1 MLVPASTTTTTAS
14 GGDPYDFALVSGG
27 ADPNHFTVTTEPSR
41 SITSSIETSISTDS
55 MAGSSGSNLGGGA
68 IAGIVISV
76 IAFIAIIAGLLFYSK
91 KRKDRLYTVN
101 SRGIKPEMSSFDSN
115 TPLSIQPEDFISA
128 RYSGG
133 TGVGVGVGVGAT
145 TSLDANHTNTSSIL
159 QAATFIPE
167 EYHDDSRPDIR
178 PLSYSEDTIDY
189 AQLSDE
195 ELLQLEPDVL
205 GPLFLFSGLY
215 TSSENE
221 QVNYLQDG
229 YAVRTFDANDG
240 IKHTVHYFSAAHLDT
255 FVRSVHAVLRAS
267 PNRSK
272 RSSLVAP
279 SYIIKSERAIILNSP
294 TPHNQYQ
301 YIWIT
306 SPMIPE
312 HSLHHLLFER
322 TRWTFID
329 YRNIDYK
336 IWSIYALLK
345 SVEALHNHKF
355 VHLAIDL
362 KAFYFDHEMKAT
374 DWRLGNMS
382 YARLMSRPRGDIVF
396 PPNTQ
401 FTAPEIIQQKE
412 KLRLESADIWSLGCV
427 IYTVATGGS
436 LLFQDASEVKSL
448 TVFHDDMKQHLKMQI
463 RQNVESDVFQN
474 ILERMLQVDPT
485 DRKSI
490 KNVLDYWNSI
500 YNMEE

>member
-1 MLVPASTTTTTAS
+1 MLVPASTTTS
-14 GGDPYDFALVSGG
+14 GSDPYDFALVSGG
-27 ADPNHFTVTTEPSR
+27 ADPNQFTVATESGR
-41 SITSSIETSISTDS
+41 SIVSSIPTFISTD
-55 MAGSSGSNLGGGA
+55 ASSPSSASNLGGGA

-101 SRGIKPEMSSFDSN
+101 SREIKPAMTSFDSN
-115 TPLSIQPEDFISA
+115 TPLSIQPKDFISA

-133 TGVGVGVGVGAT
+133 TGGVGVGVT
-145 TSLDANHTNTSSIL
+145 TSLDDNHTNTSSIL

-167 EYHDDSRPDIR
+167 EYHDGSRPDIR

-221 QVNYLQDG
+221 QVSYLQDG
-229 YAVRTFDANDG
+229 YAVRTFDSNDG

-279 SYIIKSERAIILNSP
+279 SYIIKNERAIILNSP

-322 TRWTFID
+322 TKWTFID

-345 SVEALHNHKF
+345 SVENMHNHKF

-382 YARLMSRPRGDIVF
+382 YARLMSRPRGDIAF
-396 PPNTQ
+396 PPYSQ

-412 KLRLESADIWSLGCV
+412 KLQLGSADIWSLGCV
-427 IYTVATGGS
+427 IYTVATGGL

-474 ILERMLQVDPT
+474 ILERMLQVDPS